1 MCSFQWLPYKPLVLP
16 ARNPIGRASLERER
30 FRANAR
36 EQTGF
41 GCSESIGMDMAGV
54 VVAVGEDS
62 DPMYGSVMWG
72 IVQGTYAQYA
82 LLTCSLTVR
91 ALSDKGSRWIGFS
104 FSQQDVE
111 KTISLE
117 GSAKILVDGA
127 L

>member
-1 MCSFQWLPYKPLVLP
+1 
-16 ARNPIGRASLERER
+16 
-30 FRANAR
+30 
-36 EQTGF
+36 
-41 GCSESIGMDMAGV
+41 MDMAGV

-72 IVQGTYAQYA
+72 IVQGTYAQCA

-127 L
+127 LCTEVEQGRGHQVKSASRTSLVSYAR